1 MVGIGGELL
10 TGRRTFL
17 DPMNGIIGLRGGRG
31 GAEEYGTSADD
42 CCNDPLAFHNCPF
55 RTAARILRGN
65 PPNCGGRTQ
74 ERTLR
79 SLRKM
84 GRVPL
89 EIVSHVAG
97 EGARVRKGGTPPMRH
112 SCTMGQFPQK
122 AVLYQ
127 RAIAGRA
134 PGIYS

>member
-1 MVGIGGELL
+1 MIGTGGELL
-10 TGRRTFL
+10 TCRRTFL
-17 DPMNGIIGLRGGRG
+17 DPMNRIIGLRGGRG

-97 EGARVRKGGTPPMRH
+97 EGARVRKDGAPTRGQTCTRGQVPP
-112 SCTMGQFPQK
+112 K
-122 AVLYQ
+122 AV
-127 RAIAGRA
+127 
-134 PGIYS
+134 